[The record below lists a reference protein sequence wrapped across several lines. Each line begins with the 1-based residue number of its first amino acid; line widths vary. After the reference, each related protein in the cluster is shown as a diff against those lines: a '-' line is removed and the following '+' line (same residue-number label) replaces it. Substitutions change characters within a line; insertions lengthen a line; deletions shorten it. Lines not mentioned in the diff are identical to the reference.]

1 MKIFKYVIVLLLVYS
16 LLLTVNSCR
25 MFRNDEQNAIRDID
39 RYQKKLNRIYAEFP
53 KFRKDTIKGEV
64 VIQVPIRVVD
74 TVVQYKDSITK
85 EIIYKRII
93 ERCKDSTL
101 AKEVIKKLD
110 RYKCIKD
117 SIVVRDSLF
126 KAVITQDSLGIHINI
141 IPRDTVLKAKYAV
154 ACPPLICKEDNFW
167 NHSEFWFLSGL
178 FLIMVLGILIHLRL
192 AK

>member
-1 MKIFKYVIVLLLVYS
+1 MSQIKKITRLFLVYS

-25 MFRNDEQNAIRDID
+25 LLRSDEENAIHDVD
-39 RYQKKLNRIYAEFP
+39 KYHKKLNRIYAEFP
-53 KFRKDTIKGEV
+53 KFKRDTIKGEV

-74 TVVQYKDSITK
+74 TVVQYKDSITR

-117 SIVVRDSLF
+117 SIVVKDSLF

-154 ACPPLICKEDNFW
+154 TCPPVICKEDKYW
-167 NHSEFWFLSGL
+167 EHSEFWFLSG
-178 FLIMVLGILIHLRL
+178 FLLLIVLGILIHLRL
-192 AK
+192 TK